1 MASESLDEVAPGSVG
16 SGPLG
21 QFHEEAARQSNILQ
35 GLRPASV
42 ALAGSHGGDGV
53 HEEGGLLVEF
63 GLGEV
68 VAVDDVA
75 GAASELGLAVLAVV
89 AARRQTVT
97 VTFDASG
104 FRVHDPSGR
113 EHGGTWAAVNRVTAA
128 PGRITLHE
136 GDERRTHLIVP
147 AGSDAD
153 LDAIAA
159 AIGRHLD
166 ADRGYTAFL

>member
-1 MASESLDEVAPGSVG
+1 MSTQ
-16 SGPLG
+16 
-21 QFHEEAARQSNILQ
+21 QFVIRP
-35 GLRPASV
+35 RPAV
-42 ALAGSHGGDGV
+42 RAFALAAVGV
-53 HEEGGLLVEF
+53 LL
-63 GLGEV
+63 GA
-68 VAVDDVA
+68 VAVVGGSAWGWGVSGTIVGVVLMLA
-75 GAASELGLAVLAVV
+75 GVGLAVLAVV

-136 GDERRTHLIVP
+136 GDERRTHLIAP
-147 AGSDAD
+147 AGSGTD

-166 ADRGYTAFL
+166 SDRGYTAYRG